1 MGVPPCPETCRGHVA
16 AGHPGT
22 KSSATESQSV
32 LSVPHSKSQTGA
44 AEQAEAEATDTAA
57 EEAAEQTQ
65 QTQQTVSGESGSG
78 EKTGKAET
86 VETGAET
93 LETKDAQADAKE
105 EGKATSASVAVA
117 VASRSPSVT
126 SRHSSRHSSRSSYSI
141 HVQVPEGVNPG
152 DRFLV
157 MVDDREYEVIAPS
170 GSAPGDMVAM
180 DICSDIDG
188 DTRISLTVSKESKDS
203 KHPQGSQASQ
213 ASQVGTAQSQDARVS
228 ENGDKGDK
236 AKKNIDPRS
245 TTNVSTASDAVSGSD
260 SVAADAILVPVE
272 IPDGCSEGETFFAE
286 VNGVEYE
293 ILVPNGCTSGHLI
306 YLEIPGKH
314 AIGKFVAPETADM
327 PAQVPAVKDMVS
339 VDGVDN
345 LFAEVTVPDGASEGQ
360 NFIAIID
367 GTEFEVPVPAPR
379 NQNIGDFCLP
389 KVTDVRMFCK
399 NPVSFGDCSHQDF
412 RSKEG
417 FKAGDALSLQL
428 PPSGL
433 QTDPTSSARVL

>member
-65 QTQQTVSGESGSG
+65 QTVSGESGSG
-78 EKTGKAET
+78 EKAGKAET

-93 LETKDAQADAKE
+93 LETTKDAQVDAKE

-126 SRHSSRHSSRSSYSI
+126 SRHSSRHSSHSSYSI

-170 GSAPGDMVAM
+170 GSSPGDMVAM

-188 DTRISLTVSKESKDS
+188 DPRISLTVSKESKDS

-314 AIGKFVAPETADM
+314 AIGKFVAPETADSL
-327 PAQVPAVKDMVS
+327 PAQVPEVSVKDMVS
-339 VDGVDN
+339 VDSAGVDN
-345 LFAEVTVPDGASEGQ
+345 LFAEVTVPDGAQEGQ

-379 NQNIGDFCLP
+379 NQFLGDFC
-389 KVTDVRMFCK
+389 
-399 NPVSFGDCSHQDF
+399 SH
-412 RSKEG
+412 RC
-417 FKAGDALSLQL
+417 
-428 PPSGL
+428 
-433 QTDPTSSARVL
+433 

>member
-1 MGVPPCPETCRGHVA
+1 M
-16 AGHPGT
+16 
-22 KSSATESQSV
+22 TESQSV
-32 LSVPHSKSQTGA
+32 ISVPHSKSQTGYTEP
-44 AEQAEAEATDTAA
+44 AEAAEATDRAA
-57 EEAAEQTQ
+57 EEAEEQTQQTQ
-65 QTQQTVSGESGSG
+65 QTQQTVSGESGESGDG
-78 EKTGKAET
+78 EKAGKAET

-93 LETKDAQADAKE
+93 LETMEAKVDAKE
-105 EGKATSASVAVA
+105 EGQAMTSVASVAVA

-126 SRHSSRHSSRSSYSI
+126 SRHSSRHSSHSSYSI
-141 HVQVPEGVNPG
+141 HVQVPDGVYPG

-170 GSAPGDMVAM
+170 GSAPGEMVAM

-188 DTRISLTVSKESKDS
+188 DPRISLTVSKESKDS
-203 KHPQGSQASQ
+203 KHPQGSQGSQ

-228 ENGDKGDK
+228 ENVDKGDK
-236 AKKNIDPRS
+236 AKKNTDPRS

-314 AIGKFVAPETADM
+314 AIGKFVAPETADSL
-327 PAQVPAVKDMVS
+327 PAQVPEVSVKDMVS
-339 VDGVDN
+339 VDSPGVDN
-345 LFAEVTVPDGASEGQ
+345 LFAEVTVPEGAQEGQ

-367 GTEFEVPVPAPR
+367 GTEFEVPVPVPR
-379 NQNIGDFCLP
+379 NQLGEF
-389 KVTDVRMFCK
+389 
-399 NPVSFGDCSHQDF
+399 PV
-412 RSKEG
+412 
-417 FKAGDALSLQL
+417 
-428 PPSGL
+428 
-433 QTDPTSSARVL
+433 